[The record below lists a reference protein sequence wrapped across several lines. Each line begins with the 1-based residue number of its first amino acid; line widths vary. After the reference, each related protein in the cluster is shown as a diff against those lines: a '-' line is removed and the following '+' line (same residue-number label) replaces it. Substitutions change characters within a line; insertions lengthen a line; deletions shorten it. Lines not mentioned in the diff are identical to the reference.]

1 MILLLRYSQG
11 RVSATVGVDLR
22 LRVIMVIDMG
32 RRVVED

>member
-1 MILLLRYSQG
+1 MILMLSCGGG

-22 LRVIMVIDMG
+22 PRVIMVMDTG